1 MKKHYLKML
10 FGIVGI
16 AGLGVAAQAETRGEI
31 KVNVPFEFT
40 ASGETL
46 PAGTYTVSRVSDDKL
61 AALLL
66 TNRDTH
72 VSVFVRPLAVENAR
86 ADMPNVSFERVGET
100 RFLSR
105 IETPYDIYTIPVSR
119 AAVMEAQ
126 MKQPSGSSAS
136 PASGSN

>member
-10 FGIVGI
+10 FGIVAI
-16 AGLGVAAQAETRGEI
+16 AGLGIAAQAQNRGEI

-40 ASGETL
+40 VSGETL

-66 TNRDTH
+66 INRDTH
-72 VSVFVRPLAVENAR
+72 VGVFVRPLVVESAR
-86 ADMPNVSFERVGET
+86 ADMPSVGFERVGET
-100 RFLSR
+100 RFLSK
-105 IETPYDIYTIPVSR
+105 IETSHDIYTLAVSR
-119 AAVMEAQ
+119 AAIMEAQ
-126 MKQPSGSSAS
+126 VKQPSGGSAS